1 MKKYIGIFGAALLGG
16 VVSVAVMKGLENDEN
31 KFANYTKEL
40 AQPIQKDSHFT
51 NYKPLA
57 PMASVDLT
65 NAAEKTV
72 SGVVHVKVKTE
83 GEQYYQVDPFQYF
96 FGNPNPQLRKRPD
109 RMGAG
114 SGVIISN
121 DGYIVTNNHVIE
133 NADQI
138 EITLHDNK
146 TYKADLIGAD
156 PNTDLALIKVDAKE
170 LDFVPL
176 GNSDQAKLGEWVLA
190 VGNPLNLT
198 STVTAGIISAKGRN
212 INIIGGR
219 SRNNSPIESF
229 IQTDA
234 AVNPGNSGG
243 ALVNVNG
250 ELIGINTAIKS
261 PTGSFTGYSFAV
273 PVNIVKKVV
282 DDLLEYGAVQ
292 RGYIGVSI
300 RNVDSKLAEEEGLK
314 SLNGVFVAGLME
326 DGAADDAGI
335 EKGDVITKVGN
346 VKVDNVPELQE
357 QVGRFRPG
365 DDLIVT
371 VEREGKEKE
380 FTIQLRNKFGNT
392 ELVKK
397 EKSKLSTD
405 LGASFEKVSEKE
417 MGKLGIENG
426 IRINSLKG
434 GKLRSAGIKEGF
446 IITRVD
452 KKDIHTFEELLKAMK
467 DKKGGVLIEGVYPN
481 GQKKYYGLGM

>member
-1 MKKYIGIFGAALLGG
+1 MKRYIGIFGAAVLGG
-16 VVSVAVMKGLENDEN
+16 MVSVAVMKGFEDE
-31 KFANYTKEL
+31 KQIT
-40 AQPIQKDSHFT
+40 AQTAVQSITPSSDSHFT
-51 NYKPLA
+51 RMPRTA
-57 PMASVDLT
+57 PMTSVDLT
-65 NAAEKTV
+65 SAAERTV
-72 SGVVHVKVKTE
+72 NGVVHVKVKSE
-83 GEQYYQVDPFQYF
+83 GQQYYQVDPFQYF
-96 FGNPNPQLRKRPD
+96 FGNPNPQLRKGPD

-114 SGVIISN
+114 SGVVISS

-138 EITLHDNK
+138 EITLSDNQ
-146 TYKADLIGAD
+146 TYKAELIGAD
-156 PNTDLALIKVDAKE
+156 PNTDLALIKVDAGDLE
-170 LDFVPL
+170 AVPL

-212 INIIGGR
+212 INIIGGKNK
-219 SRNNSPIESF
+219 SSSPIESF

-282 DDLLEYGAVQ
+282 DDLLEYGTVQ

-300 RNVDSKLAEEEGLK
+300 RNIDANLAEENELE
-314 SLNGVFVAGLME
+314 SLNGVYVAGLME
-326 DGAADDAGI
+326 DGAAEDAGI
-335 EKGDVITKVGN
+335 EEGDIIRKVGN
-346 VKVDNVPELQE
+346 VQVNNVPELQE
-357 QVGRFRPG
+357 QIGRFRPG
-365 DDLIVT
+365 NEVVVT
-371 VEREGKEKE
+371 VDREGAEKE
-380 FTIQLRNKFGNT
+380 FTITLRNKFGNT

-397 EKSKLSTD
+397 ENTKLSAA
-405 LGASFEKVSEKE
+405 LGATFETVSEDE
-417 MGKLGIENG
+417 LRKLKIDNG
-426 IRINSLKG
+426 IKITGLKG

-452 KKDIHTFEELLKAMK
+452 KDKIDSFDELVDALEN
-467 DKKGGVLIEGVYPN
+467 KKGGILIEGVYPN
-481 GQKKYYGLGM
+481 GQRKYYGLGM

>member
-1 MKKYIGIFGAALLGG
+1 MKRYIGIFGAAVLGG
-16 VVSVAVMKGLENDEN
+16 MVSVAVMKGFEDE
-31 KFANYTKEL
+31 KQIT
-40 AQPIQKDSHFT
+40 AQTAVQNITPSSDSHFT
-51 NYKPLA
+51 RMPRTA
-57 PMASVDLT
+57 PMTSVDLT
-65 NAAEKTV
+65 SAAERTV
-72 SGVVHVKVKTE
+72 NGVVHVKVKSE
-83 GEQYYQVDPFQYF
+83 GQQYYQVDPFQYF
-96 FGNPNPQLRKRPD
+96 FGNPNPQLRKGPD

-114 SGVIISN
+114 SGVVISS

-138 EITLHDNK
+138 EITLSDNQ
-146 TYKADLIGAD
+146 TYKAELIGAD
-156 PNTDLALIKVDAKE
+156 PNTDLALIKVDAGDLE
-170 LDFVPL
+170 AVPL

-212 INIIGGR
+212 INIIGGK
-219 SRNNSPIESF
+219 SKSSSPIESF

-282 DDLLEYGAVQ
+282 DDLLEYGTVQ

-300 RNVDSKLAEEEGLK
+300 RNIDANLAEENELE
-314 SLNGVFVAGLME
+314 SLNGVYVAGLME
-326 DGAADDAGI
+326 DGAAEDAGI
-335 EKGDVITKVGN
+335 EEGDIIRKVGN
-346 VKVDNVPELQE
+346 VQVNNVPELQE
-357 QVGRFRPG
+357 QIGRFRPG
-365 DDLIVT
+365 NEVVVT
-371 VEREGKEKE
+371 VDREGSEKE
-380 FTIQLRNKFGNT
+380 FTITLRNKFGNT

-397 EKSKLSTD
+397 ENTKLSAA
-405 LGASFEKVSEKE
+405 LGATFETVSEDE
-417 MGKLGIENG
+417 LRKLKIDNG
-426 IRINSLKG
+426 IKITGLKG

-452 KKDIHTFEELLKAMK
+452 KDKIDSFDELVDALEN
-467 DKKGGVLIEGVYPN
+467 KKGGILIEGVYPN
-481 GQKKYYGLGM
+481 GQRKYYGLGM